1 MYRNDLD
8 RIVQDKLVISRKH
21 QPQLSDPKL
30 KVSSDFHN
38 PLVNP
43 LPYNI
48 QNPYIL
54 KEMQKMSTHNV
65 RNDPTLASQEGT
77 ERQRNESSYFA
88 RQANNIFM

>member
-8 RIVQDKLVISRKH
+8 RNVQDKLVMSRKNYP
-21 QPQLSDPKL
+21 PQSSDPML
-30 KVSSDFHN
+30 KVSTDYHN

-77 ERQRNESSYFA
+77 
-88 RQANNIFM
+88 

>member
-8 RIVQDKLVISRKH
+8 RNVQDKLAMSRKNY
-21 QPQLSDPKL
+21 PQSSDPML
-30 KVSSDFHN
+30 KVSTDYHN

-54 KEMQKMSTHNV
+54 KEMQKMSTQNV
-65 RNDPTLASQEGT
+65 RHDPTLASQEGT
-77 ERQRNESSYFA
+77 
-88 RQANNIFM
+88 